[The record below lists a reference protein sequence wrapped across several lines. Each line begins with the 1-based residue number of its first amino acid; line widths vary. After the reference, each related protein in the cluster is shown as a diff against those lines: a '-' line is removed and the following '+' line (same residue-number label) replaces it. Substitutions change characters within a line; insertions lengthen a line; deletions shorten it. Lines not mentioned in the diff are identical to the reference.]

1 MELTIIELEGQQW
14 DTRPQRILQV
24 EATDIIFSDV
34 YH

>member
-14 DTRPQRILQV
+14 DTHPQRILQA